1 MSDIEKKSTSN
12 EAIGHHEVGDGT
24 LAALPP
30 DPDAHLSPE
39 DRAARVRCSST
50 CRYPLPVEVLTYR
63 LVRTAS
69 SSGVLILS

>member
-1 MSDIEKKSTSN
+1 MSDIEKKLTSN

-39 DRAARVRCSST
+39 DRAARVSHTLESWMHFPPLTSLFRIASFSGAWISS
-50 CRYPLPVEVLTYR
+50 
-63 LVRTAS
+63 
-69 SSGVLILS
+69 

>member
-12 EAIGHHEVGDGT
+12 EAIGHHEDGDGT

-39 DRAARVRCSST
+39 DRAARVSCIT
-50 CRYPLPVEVLTYR
+50 QPADIRYPTSKY
-63 LVRTAS
+63 
-69 SSGVLILS
+69 